1 MKLKKNTG
9 IKIGFLN
16 YFNGLDAIGYY
27 HQPTYLKVYFD
38 DNNAEISYEEYNGKT
53 FYI

>member
-9 IKIGFLN
+9 IDFGFFN
-16 YFNGLDAIGYY
+16 YFRGEYCIGYY
-27 HQPTYLKVYFD
+27 HQPTYLKVYFHD
-38 DNNAEISYEEYNGKT
+38 DVEIGYEEYNGKT